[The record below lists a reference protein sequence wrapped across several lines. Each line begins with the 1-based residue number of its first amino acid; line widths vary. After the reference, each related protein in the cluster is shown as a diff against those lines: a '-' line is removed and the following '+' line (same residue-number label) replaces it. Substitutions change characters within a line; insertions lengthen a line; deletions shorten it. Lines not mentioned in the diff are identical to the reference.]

1 MVKERINELINRL
14 IEINYSEVKRKKKN
28 KVTRT
33 PVLCE
38 TMKHTNIHEMRTTD
52 GMERNGQDTLEKI
65 MDEMPKI

>member
-14 IEINYSEVKRKKKN
+14 IEINYTVRYKEKKN

-33 PVLCE
+33 PVVCE
-38 TMKHTNIHEMRTTD
+38 TMQHTNIHEMRTTD
-52 GMERNGQDTLEKI
+52 GMERNGQDTLEEI